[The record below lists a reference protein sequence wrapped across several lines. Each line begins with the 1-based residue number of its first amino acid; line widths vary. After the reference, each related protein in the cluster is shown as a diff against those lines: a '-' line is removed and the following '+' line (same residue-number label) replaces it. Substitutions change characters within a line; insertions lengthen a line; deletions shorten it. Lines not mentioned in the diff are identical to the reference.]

1 MLAGEDLTPK
11 NPLERERR
19 LQIQRRKQQRLRRHQ
34 QTAEQR
40 EHHSIDFEC

>member
-19 LQIQRRKQQRLRRHQ
+19 LQIQRRKQQKDWD
-34 QTAEQR
+34 AINKQR
-40 EHHSIDFEC
+40 SRGNITQ